1 MSEDEVNILEEGN
14 RLNLDFSKLLK
25 ISRTV
30 NDVIPVAVQDNKSK
44 EIILIAYTNEI
55 AFNHTIK
62 TKIVTFWSS
71 SRNELWIKG
80 NTSGNT
86 FSIKKIFVNCEQNS
100 LVYVVEANQG
110 GICHTSN
117 RTGKPRNC
125 YYRSLNLET
134 LELENID
141 P

>member
-1 MSEDEVNILEEGN
+1 MGKDSAGSLEEGN
-14 RLNLDFSKLLK
+14 QLNLDFSKLLK
-25 ISRTV
+25 ISRTGTK
-30 NDVIPVAVQDNKSK
+30 VIPVAVQDNKSRD
-44 EIILIAYTNEI
+44 IILIAYTNER
-55 AFNHTIK
+55 AFKHTIK
-62 TKIVTFWSS
+62 TKTVTFWST

-80 NTSGNT
+80 RTSGNT

-100 LVYVVEANQG
+100 LVYIVEAKHG

-117 RTGKPRNC
+117 KNGEPRNC
-125 YYRSLNLET
+125 YYRSVDLET